1 MIGDTHNEKKLTNN
15 LQLDVIDID
24 IIYTVYIF
32 K

>member
-15 LQLDVIDID
+15 LQLDVVDID